1 MSLPVSLETV
11 LASRMLREMKC
22 KCLSALC
29 NYRSFA
35 TYLRDCGEKS
45 AGLGV
50 AIVDVVV
57 CLLLGDGDGG
67 GGVIIGIVIV
77 ISLFLGRERERD
89 NRRGKK
95 RGERTEKKK
104 EEKEEKRKEKRSK
117 RRERERGLLII
128 WEIQKIRSV
137 FYSFYNKYLSI
148 SGTIGASCLR
158 QLLHRGER
166 ESITKEKVIERN
178 TVE

>member
-1 MSLPVSLETV
+1 MSLPVSSETV

-50 AIVDVVV
+50 AIVDVV
-57 CLLLGDGDGG
+57 CFLLGDGDGG

-77 ISLFLGRERERD
+77 ILLFLGRERERD
-89 NRRGKK
+89 
-95 RGERTEKKK
+95 
-104 EEKEEKRKEKRSK
+104 
-117 RRERERGLLII
+117 
-128 WEIQKIRSV
+128 
-137 FYSFYNKYLSI
+137 
-148 SGTIGASCLR
+148 
-158 QLLHRGER
+158 
-166 ESITKEKVIERN
+166 
-178 TVE
+178 